1 VSWVDTVSGQ
11 RMTPERLDAI
21 RYNVMASHAYRVP
34 NDVVRELLA
43 ELDAVTR
50 ERDEAQSERDSIL
63 EAVGRAVLPDLQG
76 DGRKVYPWV
85 KTAIREIERLAADRD
100 AARRERDEVRS
111 VLTQP
116 LTPRSDNA

>member
-50 ERDEAQSERDSIL
+50 GIRYWKRSG
-63 EAVGRAVLPDLQG
+63 GRCSRTCRATA
-76 DGRKVYPWV
+76 GRC
-85 KTAIREIERLAADRD
+85 IRG
-100 AARRERDEVRS
+100 
-111 VLTQP
+111 
-116 LTPRSDNA
+116 